1 VLVREVEPEECE
13 RAGQIVVAAYRALP
27 GHVEE
32 PDYERELAD
41 VASRADSVFVAVD
54 DDGAV
59 VGCITFVPG
68 IDSAHAEFDDPA
80 AAGFRMLGVD
90 PERQGSGAGRALVA
104 WCVDAA
110 RAGGRERIVIHST
123 PWMTRAHAMYSR
135 FGFERRPELD
145 CVPVPDI
152 ELWGFVLELGATPDP
167 DPGR

>member
-1 VLVREVEPEECE
+1 VLVREVEPEEYE

-54 DDGAV
+54 EDGAV
-59 VGCITFVPG
+59 VGCITFVAG

-90 PERQGSGAGRALVA
+90 PGRQGGGAGKALVA
-104 WCVDAA
+104 RCVEGA
-110 RAGGRERIVIHST
+110 RAAGRERIIIHST
-123 PWMTRAHAMYSR
+123 PWMTRAHAMYAR
-135 FGFERRPELD
+135 FGFERRAELD
-145 CVPVPDI
+145 WVPVPNI
-152 ELWGFVLELGATPDP
+152 ELCGFVLELGATPDR

>member
-1 VLVREVEPEECE
+1 MEPEECE

-54 DDGAV
+54 EDGAV
-59 VGCITFVPG
+59 MGCITFVAG

-90 PERQGSGAGRALVA
+90 PGRQGGGAGKALVA
-104 WCVDAA
+104 RCVDGA
-110 RAGGRERIVIHST
+110 RAAGRERIIIHST
-123 PWMTRAHAMYSR
+123 PWMTRAHAMYAR

-145 CVPVPDI
+145 WVPVP
-152 ELWGFVLELGATPDP
+152 EHRALGVRAGARRYAGSR
-167 DPGR
+167 PG

>member
-1 VLVREVEPEECE
+1 MEPEEYE

-54 DDGAV
+54 EDGAV
-59 VGCITFVPG
+59 VGCITFVAG

-90 PERQGSGAGRALVA
+90 PRRQGGGAGQALVA
-104 WCVDAA
+104 RCVEGA
-110 RAGGRERIVIHST
+110 RAAGRERIIIHST
-123 PWMTRAHAMYSR
+123 PWMTRAHAMYAR

-145 CVPVPDI
+145 WVPVPNI
-152 ELWGFVLELGATPDP
+152 ELWGFVLELGATPDR